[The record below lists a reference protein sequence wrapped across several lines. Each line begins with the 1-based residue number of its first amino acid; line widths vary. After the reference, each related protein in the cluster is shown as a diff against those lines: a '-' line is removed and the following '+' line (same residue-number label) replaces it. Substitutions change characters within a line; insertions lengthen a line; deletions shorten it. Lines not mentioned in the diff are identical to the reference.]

1 VTVTSGARSGAVGG
15 GRRRPRL
22 SVLIARLIALVVLV
36 ALLFVT
42 TVSVRIWWT
51 ARSDDRR
58 PSDAILV
65 LGASQLDGT
74 PSSIFRAR
82 LNHAQA
88 LYEQGVASRIVTTGG
103 KQPDDRFTEGE
114 AGRDWLIDEG
124 VPADAVV
131 AVGEG
136 RDTVTSLEAAEV
148 VFEEQGWQ
156 TAVIVT
162 DPWHSFRSRAIARDV
177 GIDAVTSPTRS
188 GPAVQTREVQVRYIA
203 RETFAYIYYELL
215 GRSSEP

>member
-1 VTVTSGARSGAVGG
+1 MTTSGTRSGAARVGP
-15 GRRRPRL
+15 RRPTL
-22 SVLIARLIALVVLV
+22 SGLIARLIALVVVV
-36 ALLFVT
+36 AVLFVG
-42 TVSVRIWWT
+42 TVAVRIWWT

-58 PSDAILV
+58 PSDAIVV

-74 PSSIFRAR
+74 PSTIFRNR
-82 LNHAQA
+82 LNHARA
-88 LYEQGVASRIVTTGG
+88 LYDQGVAPRIVTTGG
-103 KQPDDRFTEGE
+103 RQPDDRYTEGE
-114 AGRDWLIDEG
+114 AGRNWLLAEG
-124 VPADAVV
+124 VPPDAVV

-148 VFEEQGWQ
+148 VFEEQGWT

-177 GIDAVTSPTRS
+177 GMDAVTSPTRS

-203 RETFAYIYYELL
+203 RETFAYIYYEL
-215 GRSSEP
+215 GGSSEP

>member
-1 VTVTSGARSGAVGG
+1 V
-15 GRRRPRL
+15 

-36 ALLFVT
+36 ALLFVA
-42 TVSVRIWWT
+42 TVAVRIWWT

-58 PSDAILV
+58 PSDVILV

-82 LNHAQA
+82 LNHALA
-88 LYEQGVASRIVTTGG
+88 LYEQGVAPRIITTGG

-114 AGRDWLIDEG
+114 AGRDWLIDGG

-148 VFEEQGWQ
+148 IFEQEGWQ

-177 GIDAVTSPTRS
+177 GMDAVTSPTRS
-188 GPAVQTREVQVRYIA
+188 GPAVQTREVQLRYIA
-203 RETFAYIYYELL
+203 RETSAYIYYELL
-215 GRSSEP
+215 GGSAV

>member
-1 VTVTSGARSGAVGG
+1 VTASGTRPGVART
-15 GRRRPRL
+15 GRRRPSL
-22 SVLIARLIALVVLV
+22 SGLVARLVALIVLA
-36 ALLFVT
+36 ALLFVAI
-42 TVSVRIWWT
+42 VAVRIWWT

-58 PSDAILV
+58 PSDTIVV

-74 PSSIFRAR
+74 PSSIFRNRLDHAR
-82 LNHAQA
+82 A
-88 LYEQGVASRIVTTGG
+88 LYEQGVAPRIVTTGG
-103 KQPDDRFTEGE
+103 KQPDDRYTEGE
-114 AGRDWLIDEG
+114 AGREYLIDEG

-136 RDTVTSLEAAEV
+136 RDTVSSLEAADA

-156 TAVIVT
+156 SAVIVT

-188 GPAVQTREVQVRYIA
+188 GPAVQTRETQVRYIA
-203 RETFAYIYYELL
+203 RETFAFIYYEL
-215 GRSSEP
+215 GGTSEP

>member
-1 VTVTSGARSGAVGG
+1 MTSGTRPGAAPG
-15 GRRRPRL
+15 GRRRLRV

-36 ALLFVT
+36 VLLFVA
-42 TVSVRIWWT
+42 TVAVRIWWT

-82 LNHAQA
+82 LNHARA
-88 LYEQGVASRIVTTGG
+88 LYEQGVAPRIITTGG

-136 RDTVTSLEAAEV
+136 RDTVTSLEAAEA
-148 VFEEQGWQ
+148 VFEQEGWQ

-177 GIDAVTSPTRS
+177 GVDAVTSPTRS
-188 GPAVQTREVQVRYIA
+188 GPAVQTREVQLRYIA
-203 RETFAYIYYELL
+203 RETSAYIYYELF
-215 GRSSEP
+215 GGATV

>member
-1 VTVTSGARSGAVGG
+1 MTTSGTRPGAVRT
-15 GRRRPRL
+15 GRRRPSFSGL
-22 SVLIARLIALVVLV
+22 VARLV
-36 ALLFVT
+36 ALIVLAALLFIAIVA
-42 TVSVRIWWT
+42 VRIWWT

-58 PSDAILV
+58 PSDAIVV

-74 PSSIFRAR
+74 PSSIFRNRLDHAR
-82 LNHAQA
+82 A
-88 LYEQGVASRIVTTGG
+88 LYEQGVAPRIVTTGG
-103 KQPDDRFTEGE
+103 KQPDDRYTEGE

-124 VPADAVV
+124 VPAEAVV

-148 VFEEQGWQ
+148 VFQEQGWN

-162 DPWHSFRSRAIARDV
+162 DPWHSFRSRAIARDA
-177 GIDAVTSPTRS
+177 GMDAVTSPTRS

-203 RETFAYIYYELL
+203 RETFAYIYYEL
-215 GRSSEP
+215 GGSSEP

>member
-1 VTVTSGARSGAVGG
+1 VTSGARPGAAPGA
-15 GRRRPRL
+15 RRRPRV

-36 ALLFVT
+36 ALLFVA
-42 TVSVRIWWT
+42 TVAVRIWWT

-58 PSDAILV
+58 PSDVILV

-82 LNHAQA
+82 LNHALA
-88 LYEQGVASRIVTTGG
+88 LYEQGVAPRIITTGG

-148 VFEEQGWQ
+148 VFEQEGWQ

-177 GIDAVTSPTRS
+177 GMDAVTSPTRS
-188 GPAVQTREVQVRYIA
+188 GPAVQTREVQLRYIA
-203 RETFAYIYYELL
+203 RETSAYIYYELF
-215 GRSSEP
+215 GGATV

>member
-1 VTVTSGARSGAVGG
+1 V
-15 GRRRPRL
+15 

-36 ALLFVT
+36 ALLFVA
-42 TVSVRIWWT
+42 TVAVRIWWT

-58 PSDAILV
+58 PSDVILV

-82 LNHAQA
+82 LNHALA
-88 LYEQGVASRIVTTGG
+88 LYEQGVAPRIITTGG

-148 VFEEQGWQ
+148 IFEQEGWQ

-177 GIDAVTSPTRS
+177 GMDAVTSPTRS
-188 GPAVQTREVQVRYIA
+188 GPAVQTREVQLRYIA
-203 RETFAYIYYELL
+203 RETSAYIYYELL
-215 GRSSEP
+215 GGSAV

>member
-1 VTVTSGARSGAVGG
+1 MTTSGTRPGAVRT
-15 GRRRPRL
+15 GRRRPSLGGLAARL
-22 SVLIARLIALVVLV
+22 VAFVVLI
-36 ALLFVT
+36 ALLFVA
-42 TVSVRIWWT
+42 TVAVRIWWT
-51 ARSDDRR
+51 ARGDDRR
-58 PSDAILV
+58 PSDAIVV

-74 PSSIFRAR
+74 PSSIFRNR
-82 LNHAQA
+82 LNHARA
-88 LYEQGVASRIVTTGG
+88 LYERGVAPRIVTTGG
-103 KQPDDRFTEGE
+103 NQPDDRYTEGE

-136 RDTVTSLEAAEV
+136 SDTVTSLEAAGI
-148 VFEEQGWQ
+148 VFVEQGWS

-177 GIDAVTSPTRS
+177 GMDAVTSPTRS

-203 RETFAYIYYELL
+203 RETFAYIYYQL
-215 GRSSEP
+215 GGSSEP